1 MIPLRKVNEVPATLK
16 PKAIETAIAAFVRE
30 GNPSGVP
37 LNADGLFNQLVENV
51 ASVVIFKAPGRF
63 CWIAEDEGEVVGWA
77 LTHVAKDV
85 DNSLCYWMTDA
96 YVSPKWRRKPEVK
109 EWFKAME
116 ADAAAN
122 FCKHVIIPSSRNTEA
137 YCRFL
142 GKGWHPYVVLL
153 KKDLV

>member
-1 MIPLRKVNEVPATLK
+1 MK
-16 PKAIETAIAAFVRE
+16 PHAIEDAVGAFVLD
-30 GNPSGVP
+30 SHALDVP
-37 LNADGLFNQLVENV
+37 MDPDGLFNQLVENV
-51 ASVVIFKAPGRF
+51 AAVIIFKTPGRY
-63 CWIAEDEGEVVGWA
+63 CWIAEDDGEVVGWA

-96 YVSPKWRRKPEVK
+96 YVAPKWRGKPEVK
-109 EWFKAME
+109 EWFKALE
-116 ADAAAN
+116 ADATAN